1 MASARKCAVGLLFV
15 FGLCPRDVAGQ
26 SKTLLQALD
35 LESAGKCAEA
45 LPLFRQSLGDGDVAG
60 PLLGFERCAAYLGR
74 QDTVLVVVDS
84 ILLRRPKDPTVRL
97 VQLRTLTTTQRF
109 DEARQAFA
117 QWLAAVPHDPEPFRQ
132 YARQLL
138 DEGRTRAADTVLQLA
153 VKTLGNARELSAEM
167 AELRASLGM
176 WDASVRAWRDAMS
189 LSPYLEQSAI
199 FVLLQAPAAA
209 RDSVRTALAADP
221 PELHARRILAGLE
234 LRWRSARDA
243 WQALSTLPPNDST
256 VQAWIEFAA
265 DAEQQDAW
273 RAASD
278 AYTAAL
284 AHGADRSLSL
294 KAATAALQGGE
305 PDLALR
311 LLGNL
316 AAAGDSSLTT
326 SVLLLQV
333 RALSQL
339 GRPQE
344 ADSVLAATPLRAD
357 TSARGEALRAIA
369 WGWVRVGDLTKAR
382 TALARSGSDADAH
395 ATAWIALY
403 EGDLKTARTGL
414 RRIEET
420 SREAVVAMS
429 LLARTKADSSRK
441 AGEAFLV
448 LARSDTA
455 RAAELFEAAAGE
467 LPDGAP
473 ILLGIA
479 ARLYTVT
486 PDSSRSLTIWQGIV
500 DKYPDAPEA
509 AEAELEWARTLRR
522 HGDGAAAIA
531 RLEHLILTYPQSAL
545 VPQAR
550 RELEIAKGASP
561 PVL

>member
-1 MASARKCAVGLLFV
+1 LAFLLGLW
-15 FGLCPRDVAGQ
+15 PRVAAAQ

-45 LPLFRQSLGDGDVAG
+45 LPLFRQSLGDGDAAG
-60 PLLGFERCAAYLGR
+60 ALLGFERCAAYTGR
-74 QDTVLVVVDS
+74 QDTLLVIVDS
-84 ILLRRPKDPTVRL
+84 ILLRRPKDPVARV

-117 QWLAAVPHDPEPFRQ
+117 QWVAAVPRDPEPFRQ

-153 VKTLGNARELSAEM
+153 VTTLGSAREISAEM
-167 AELRASLGM
+167 AELRGSLGM
-176 WDASVRAWRDAMS
+176 WDASARAWRDAMTV
-189 LSPYLEQSAI
+189 SPYLEQSAI
-199 FVLLQAPAAA
+199 FVLLQAPAPA
-209 RDSVRTALAADP
+209 RDSVRAVLAAEP

-243 WQALSTLPPNDST
+243 WQALSALPPNDST

-273 RAASD
+273 RAAGD
-278 AYTAAL
+278 AYAAAL

-305 PDLALR
+305 PELALQ
-311 LLGNL
+311 LLGNVSS
-316 AAAGDSSLTT
+316 AGDPSLAT
-326 SVLLLQV
+326 SILLLQV

-344 ADSVLAATPLRAD
+344 ADSVLASMGARAD
-357 TSARGEALRAIA
+357 TSSRGDALRAIA

-382 TALARSGSDADAH
+382 AALARAGSDADAH

-403 EGDLKTARTGL
+403 EGDLKTARAGL

-420 SREAVVAMS
+420 SREAVIAMS

-441 AGEAFLV
+441 AGEAFLA

-455 RAAELFEAAAGE
+455 RAADLFEAAAGE

-479 ARLYTVT
+479 ARLYAAT
-486 PDSSRSLTIWQGIV
+486 PDSTRSLTIWQTIV
-500 DKYPDAPEA
+500 DTYPQAPEA
-509 AEAELEWARTLRR
+509 AEAELEWARMLRR

-550 RELEIAKGASP
+550 RELEIAKGAVP
-561 PVL
+561 PVQ

>member
-1 MASARKCAVGLLFV
+1 MASVRRCAGVLAFLL
-15 FGLCPRDVAGQ
+15 GLCPRVAAAQ

-45 LPLFRQSLGDGDVAG
+45 LPLFRQSLGEGDAAG
-60 PLLGFERCAAYLGR
+60 ALLGFERCAAYTGR
-74 QDTVLVVVDS
+74 QDTLLAIVDS
-84 ILLRRPKDPTVRL
+84 ILLRRPKDPVARL

-117 QWLAAVPHDPEPFRQ
+117 EWVAAVPRDPEPFRQ

-153 VKTLGNARELSAEM
+153 VRTLGSAREISAEM
-167 AELRASLGM
+167 AELRGSLGM
-176 WDASVRAWRDAMS
+176 WDASARAWRDAMTV
-189 LSPYLEQSAI
+189 SPYLEQSAI
-199 FVLLQAPAAA
+199 FVLLQAPAPA
-209 RDSVRTALAADP
+209 RDSVRAVLAAEP

-243 WQALSTLPPNDST
+243 WQALSALPPNDST

-273 RAASD
+273 RAAGD
-278 AYTAAL
+278 AYAAAL

-305 PDLALR
+305 PELALQ
-311 LLGNL
+311 LLGNV
-316 AAAGDSSLTT
+316 ASAGDASLAT
-326 SVLLLQV
+326 SILLLQV

-344 ADSVLAATPLRAD
+344 ADSVLASMGARAD
-357 TSARGEALRAIA
+357 TSSRGDALRAIA

-382 TALARSGSDADAH
+382 AALARAGSDADAH

-403 EGDLKTARTGL
+403 EGDLKTARAGL

-420 SREAVVAMS
+420 SREAVIAMS

-441 AGEAFLV
+441 AGEAFLA

-455 RAAELFEAAAGE
+455 RAADLFEAAAGE

-479 ARLYTVT
+479 ARLYAAT
-486 PDSSRSLTIWQGIV
+486 PDSTRSLTIWQTIV
-500 DKYPDAPEA
+500 DTYPQAPEA
-509 AEAELEWARTLRR
+509 AEAELEWARMLRR

-550 RELEIAKGASP
+550 RELEIAKGAVP
-561 PVL
+561 PVQ